1 MHQTPWL
8 SGTYWRGLARRF
20 TARVALGAAVLSVAA
35 APVAAH
41 EIPTQVLVRGFVV
54 QDSTKLRLYLRV
66 PLEAMR
72 DVDFPLRNDGSLDL
86 VRARALL
93 NDAVETWL
101 LSGIAVTADGQP
113 LATPVIAGIRLALPT
128 DRAFATLATARASFR
143 AAPIEREIVQWQR
156 VLLDVMLE
164 YQLPRA
170 DVRLELHPDLAQLGI
185 RTTTV
190 LHIVKPD
197 GRDRVLTY
205 DGNPESVSL
214 DPAWYQTGARF
225 LRDGVAHILSGI
237 DHLLFLLCLV
247 LPVMRWRS
255 LIPIVTAFTLAHSI
269 TLAASA
275 LGFAPTALWFPPLV
289 EVLIAVS
296 IVWLCLENVL
306 LPADR
311 LEKRWPV
318 AFGFGLVHGFGFAFA
333 LRAQLQFA
341 GDNLLAALAAFNVGV
356 ELGQLGALAAAV
368 PVLWAVRR
376 DVGADRVR
384 LVTIVGS
391 VLVAHTAWHWC
402 GERGRALLEY
412 RGDVAWPALDAAFA
426 LGVMRAMLLV
436 SIALAVA
443 LALRQILRIPRRS

>member
-1 MHQTPWL
+1 MHQRPWL
-8 SGTYWRGLARRF
+8 RGAYWRARARRF
-20 TARVALGAAVLSVAA
+20 TVCVALGAAVLSVTAV
-35 APVAAH
+35 PVDAH

-101 LSGIAVTADGQP
+101 LSAITVTADGQSLRAP
-113 LATPVIAGIRLALPT
+113 RIAGVRLALPT
-128 DRAFATLATARASFR
+128 DRAFATLATARASFLD
-143 AAPIEREIVQWQR
+143 APIEREIVQWQR

-164 YQLPRA
+164 YQLPRKDA
-170 DVRLELHPDLAQLGI
+170 RLELHPDLAQLGI

-190 LHIVKPD
+190 LQIVKPD

-225 LRDGVAHILSGI
+225 LRDGVVHILSGI

-247 LPVMRWRS
+247 LPLLRWQS

-275 LGFAPTALWFPPLV
+275 LGFAPIALWFPPLV

-306 LPADR
+306 LPAER

-318 AFGFGLVHGFGFAFA
+318 AFGFGLVHGFGFALA

-341 GDNLLAALAAFNVGV
+341 GDNLLAALGAFNVGV

-368 PVLWAVRR
+368 PVLWAVRTY
-376 DVGADRVR
+376 VGADRVR

-391 VLVAHTAWHWC
+391 VLVVHTAWHWC
-402 GERGRALLEY
+402 GERGRALLAY
-412 RGDVAWPALDAAFA
+412 RGSVAWPALDASFA
-426 LGVMRAMLLV
+426 LGFMRAMLLV
-436 SIALAVA
+436 AIALAVA
-443 LALRQILRIPRRS
+443 LALRQILRVPRRS

>member
-1 MHQTPWL
+1 MHQRPWL
-8 SGTYWRGLARRF
+8 TGTNWRAHARRLAVCV
-20 TARVALGAAVLSVAA
+20 TLGAAVLAVT
-35 APVAAH
+35 APPLAAH

-54 QDSTKLRLYLRV
+54 QDSARLRLYLRV
-66 PLEAMR
+66 PLESMR

-101 LSGIAVTADGQP
+101 LSGISITADGQP
-113 LATPVIAGIRLALPT
+113 LRTPAIAGVRLALPS
-128 DRAFATLATARASFR
+128 DRAFATLATARASFLH
-143 AAPIEREIVQWQR
+143 APIDSEIVQWQR

-170 DVRLELHPDLAQLGI
+170 DARLELHPDLAQLGI

-197 GRDRVLTY
+197 GRDRLLTY

-237 DHLLFLLCLV
+237 DHLLFLCCLV
-247 LPVMRWRS
+247 LPVLRWRS

-296 IVWLCLENVL
+296 IVWLCLENIL
-306 LPADR
+306 LPAER

-333 LRAQLQFA
+333 LSAQLQFA
-341 GDNLLAALAAFNVGV
+341 GDNLLAALAAFNAGV

-376 DVGADRVR
+376 YVGADRVR

-402 GERGRALLEY
+402 GERGSALLAY
-412 RGDVAWPALDAAFA
+412 RGDVAWPVLDASFA
-426 LGVMRAMLLV
+426 LGLLRAMLLAA
-436 SIALAVA
+436 IALAVA
-443 LALRQILRIPRRS
+443 LALRQILRVPRRS